1 MKKSFGFRRKKGI
14 SPFGSSVNPVRDSG
28 HRINFRGPCIQDED
42 LGKIHKAASVSNIA
56 KVQQVLLPRGNGLND
71 REKMNRFPNK
81 PGVDLGPT
89 SDDKVLD
96 FKTKEGATKSELVAE
111 KSDTDIIDRA
121 PQEQTNHDH
130 LSSVDG
136 AHKNTRSDMLS
147 ALGLGEEE
155 DIESPQDSE
164 SISES
169 LPQKYVD
176 RLSGTAGERGKKTL
190 NVQVEDVSN
199 IPSCMSGSRNFKMAK
214 LEEPRHVGKP
224 VAHMDS
230 AEKYPNMKPAVRM
243 KNYVPNKTVRMKD
256 LQTSELSTKLDLEMI
271 SEEEQENLGDENN
284 HSQIEE
290 EKKHKSSE
298 VEVSDNVCNAADES
312 GLIQQRKSGGK
323 SNQEFPAMENEDSD
337 SNPGVHKKEVKKKNN
352 DKRTPEECVIAPV
365 FEKTDSLTGGLLHVN
380 DDSILREVDQDDDR
394 PARKTPYEKKKVK
407 EQMNY
412 VNDLDDLTQSSEM
425 VSEDGDAL
433 CSTNSTLQAE
443 PLDLGCEDSGSL
455 LKIQDAIFSHD
466 RLVDFQRKHCELL
479 RGEIHRM
486 KSKFCELQKELSETK
501 EVKSQLERQKV
512 EWEQEHRSLRFTLK
526 QEEENR
532 RNANM
537 LYEKI
542 REQLRR
548 NEDKY
553 SKEVEM
559 KQQLELSL
567 QALEMELKTVTN
579 NQSQEY
585 SLGNFFPAVGRNQS
599 LLKLIVLHSKELSS
613 GISDGPEEPKDLL
626 CKNQMLQ
633 DEIAMLKLEIDTVK
647 NQNLEKEKN
656 YFEDIEIVKA
666 KNDDAQKAIKLNEE
680 RLTKTISQ
688 YTGQLNVLTAE
699 NTMLMSKLE
708 NEKENKQRLETE
720 VESYRSR
727 LAGAFHDHD
736 QDQTSQRDLELAFQK
751 AKDEW
756 LCLQDKM
763 KSDVANLKEK
773 NEALSQQ
780 LSSAESKF
788 HQVKIK
794 LQHTRDNLREKTLM
808 LERVQRD
815 LRQAECQKQET
826 EHMYQNEQGKVN
838 KYLGKQDSLEET
850 LSQLQS
856 ENILL
861 RQQLDDTQNKAN
873 SKEKTDISIQDQFQ
887 QIVRKLHAEN
897 EKQGLMLEERNKE
910 LIQERNHLK
919 ERMYQYENEKTERE
933 VIVRQLQ
940 QELADA
946 LQKKSMSEASLEIM
960 SSYLAKLEAET
971 QDFKNNLHQPT
982 SQIQAGSQ
990 QMELRIKDLESELSK
1005 MKTLQEDSNK
1015 AELEKYKHLYLVELE
1030 VRKSLQNKLDKTDE
1044 RLIETRA
1051 ELEVEKQQNRSIHST
1066 LSTRPVLESSSVG
1079 NFNPASGFN
1088 TNVISRANRRFSTSI
1103 PCPSNDS
1110 METYLTKMQQELDRS
1125 ITREIRKV
1133 DAEFASDA
1141 FTVSQVSADGSNVYD
1156 DQILKTKA
1164 QYTQI
1169 LKEKFMI

>member
-28 HRINFRGPCIQDED
+28 HRINFRGPCIQDKD
-42 LGKIHKAASVSNIA
+42 LRKIHKAASVSNVA
-56 KVQQVLLPRGNGLND
+56 KVQQVLLPRRNGLND

-89 SDDKVLD
+89 SDDEVLD
-96 FKTKEGATKSELVAE
+96 SKTKEGATKSELVAE

-155 DIESPQDSE
+155 DIESPRDSE
-164 SISES
+164 QSISES

-176 RLSGTAGERGKKTL
+176 HLSGTAGERGKKTL
-190 NVQVEDVSN
+190 NVQVEDS
-199 IPSCMSGSRNFKMAK
+199 P
-214 LEEPRHVGKP
+214 
-224 VAHMDS
+224 
-230 AEKYPNMKPAVRM
+230 EKYPNMK
-243 KNYVPNKTVRMKD
+243 
-256 LQTSELSTKLDLEMI
+256 
-271 SEEEQENLGDENN
+271 
-284 HSQIEE
+284 IEE

-312 GLIQQRKSGGK
+312 GLIQQRKSGGN

-443 PLDLGCEDSGSL
+443 PLDLGCEALFSHHADSGSL

-567 QALEMELKTVTN
+567 RALEMELKTVTN
-579 NQSQEY
+579 NQSQA
-585 SLGNFFPAVGRNQS
+585 SA
-599 LLKLIVLHSKELSS
+599 
-613 GISDGPEEPKDLL
+613 GPEEPKDLL

-699 NTMLMSKLE
+699 NTMLKSKLE
-708 NEKENKQRLETE
+708 NEKENKQRLEIE

-838 KYLGKQDSLEET
+838 KYLGKQDSLEEA

-887 QIVRKLHAEN
+887 RIVRKLHAEN

-933 VIVRQLQ
+933 AVVRQLQ

>member
-14 SPFGSSVNPVRDSG
+14 FPSGSSINPVRDSG
-28 HRINFRGPCIQDED
+28 HRINFRGPCIQDKD
-42 LGKIHKAASVSNIA
+42 LGKIHKAASVSNVA
-56 KVQQVLLPRGNGLND
+56 KVQQFLLPRRNGLND

-89 SDDKVLD
+89 SDDEILD

-111 KSDTDIIDRA
+111 ESDTDIIDRS

-130 LSSVDG
+130 LTSVDG
-136 AHKNTRSDMLS
+136 AHKNNRSDMLS

-155 DIESPQDSE
+155 DIESPWDSE

-176 RLSGTAGERGKKTL
+176 HLSGTAGERGKKTL
-190 NVQVEDVSN
+190 NGQVEDVSY

-214 LEEPRHVGKP
+214 LEKPRHVGKP

-230 AEKYPNMKPAVRM
+230 PEKYPNMKPAVRM
-243 KNYVPNKTVRMKD
+243 KDCVPNKTVRMKD

-271 SEEEQENLGDENN
+271 SEEEQEKLDGDESN
-284 HSQIEE
+284 HSQIDE

-298 VEVSDNVCNAADES
+298 VEVSDNICNAADES
-312 GLIQQRKSGGK
+312 GLIQQGKSGGN
-323 SNQEFPAMENEDSD
+323 SNQEFPVMENEGSD

-352 DKRTPEECVIAPV
+352 DKRTPEERVIAPV
-365 FEKTDSLTGGLLHVN
+365 FEKTDSLTGGLLPVN
-380 DDSILREVDQDDDR
+380 DDSILREVDQDNDR

-412 VNDLDDLTQSSEM
+412 VNDLDDITQSSEM

-433 CSTNSTLQAE
+433 YSTNSTLQAE
-443 PLDLGCEDSGSL
+443 PLDLGCKDSGSL
-455 LKIQDAIFSHD
+455 LKIRDASFSHD
-466 RLVDFQRKHCELL
+466 RLADFQRKHCELL
-479 RGEIHRM
+479 RGEIHKM
-486 KSKFCELQKELSETK
+486 KSKFCGLQKELSETK
-501 EVKSQLERQKV
+501 EVKSQLEHQKV
-512 EWEQEHRSLRFTLK
+512 EWEQERRSLRFTLK

-532 RNANM
+532 KNANM

-548 NEDKY
+548 NEDEY

-567 QALEMELKTVTN
+567 RALEMELKTVTN
-579 NQSQEY
+579 NQ
-585 SLGNFFPAVGRNQS
+585 NQAS
-599 LLKLIVLHSKELSS
+599 A
-613 GISDGPEEPKDLL
+613 GPEEPKDLL
-626 CKNQMLQ
+626 CKSQRLQ
-633 DEIAMLKLEIDTVK
+633 DGIAMLKLEIDTVK

-666 KNDDAQKAIKLNEE
+666 KNDNAQKAIKLNEE

-699 NTMLMSKLE
+699 NTMLKSKLE
-708 NEKENKQRLETE
+708 NEKENNQRLEAE

-727 LAGAFHDHD
+727 LAAAFHDHD

-763 KSDVANLKEK
+763 KSDMANLKDK

-780 LSSAESKF
+780 LSTAESKF

-826 EHMYQNEQGKVN
+826 EHMYENEQGKVN

-856 ENILL
+856 ENMLL

-887 QIVRKLHAEN
+887 QIVKKLHAEN

-919 ERMYQYENEKTERE
+919 ERIYQYENEKTERE

-960 SSYLAKLEAET
+960 SSYWAKLEAEA
-971 QDFKNNLHQPT
+971 QDLKNNLHQPT
-982 SQIQAGSQ
+982 SQIQAGSP

-1015 AELEKYKHLYLVELE
+1015 TELEKYKHLYLVELE
-1030 VRKSLQNKLDKTDE
+1030 VRKSLQDKLDKTDE
-1044 RLIETRA
+1044 RLIEIRT

-1079 NFNPASGFN
+1079 NFNPASEFK
-1088 TNVISRANRRFSTSI
+1088 TNVISRANREFCTSI

-1141 FTVSQVSADGSNVYD
+1141 FTVSQGSADGSNVYD

-1169 LKEKFMI
+1169 LKEKYMI

>member
-42 LGKIHKAASVSNIA
+42 LGKIHKAASVSNVA

-89 SDDKVLD
+89 SDDEVLD
-96 FKTKEGATKSELVAE
+96 SKTKEGATKSELVAE

-155 DIESPQDSE
+155 DIESPRDSE

-169 LPQKYVD
+169 LLQKYVD
-176 RLSGTAGERGKKTL
+176 HLSGTAGERGKKTL
-190 NVQVEDVSN
+190 NVQVEDWASTALSLNNETCQRGGHLKVVDQFALASQSMTKN
-199 IPSCMSGSRNFKMAK
+199 QSASTESGQ
-214 LEEPRHVGKP
+214 
-224 VAHMDS
+224 
-230 AEKYPNMKPAVRM
+230 
-243 KNYVPNKTVRMKD
+243 KTVIDKVKMMTAAVFMVGNYTFHQLCKSQLPENRESKE
-256 LQTSELSTKLDLEMI
+256 ELSTKLDLEMI

-337 SNPGVHKKEVKKKNN
+337 SSNPGVHKKEVKKKNN

-412 VNDLDDLTQSSEM
+412 VNHLDDLTQSSEM

-443 PLDLGCEDSGSL
+443 PLDLGCEALFSHHADSGSL

-466 RLVDFQRKHCELL
+466 RLVDFQRKLCELL

-567 QALEMELKTVTN
+567 RALEMELKTVTN
-579 NQSQEY
+579 NQSQA
-585 SLGNFFPAVGRNQS
+585 SA
-599 LLKLIVLHSKELSS
+599 
-613 GISDGPEEPKDLL
+613 GPEEPKDLL

-699 NTMLMSKLE
+699 NTMLKSKLE
-708 NEKENKQRLETE
+708 NEKEDKQRLETE

-910 LIQERNHLK
+910 LTQERNHLK

-933 VIVRQLQ
+933 
-940 QELADA
+940 
-946 LQKKSMSEASLEIM
+946 
-960 SSYLAKLEAET
+960 
-971 QDFKNNLHQPT
+971 
-982 SQIQAGSQ
+982 IQAGSQ

-1088 TNVISRANRRFSTSI
+1088 TNVISRANRGFSTSI

-1110 METYLTKMQQELDRS
+1110 METYLTKHDMGQNEKQTGKCLPRLACGNIVKYEDMVWAGAWKLKFSSR
-1125 ITREIRKV
+1125 
-1133 DAEFASDA
+1133 
-1141 FTVSQVSADGSNVYD
+1141 QVVLQPYGFG
-1156 DQILKTKA
+1156 L
-1164 QYTQI
+1164 
-1169 LKEKFMI
+1169 EE

>member
-28 HRINFRGPCIQDED
+28 HRINFRGPCIQDKD
-42 LGKIHKAASVSNIA
+42 LGKIHKAASVGNVA
-56 KVQQVLLPRGNGLND
+56 KVQQVLLPRRNGLND

-89 SDDKVLD
+89 SDDEVLD
-96 FKTKEGATKSELVAE
+96 FKTKEGATKSELVAKE
-111 KSDTDIIDRA
+111 SDTDIIDRA
-121 PQEQTNHDH
+121 PQDQTNHDH

-155 DIESPQDSE
+155 DIESPWDSE

-176 RLSGTAGERGKKTL
+176 HLSGTAGERGKKTL
-190 NVQVEDVSN
+190 NGQVEDVTY

-230 AEKYPNMKPAVRM
+230 PEKYPNMKPAARM
-243 KNYVPNKTVRMKD
+243 KDYVPNKTVRMKD
-256 LQTSELSTKLDLEMI
+256 LRTSELSTKLDLEMI
-271 SEEEQENLGDENN
+271 SEEEQEKLDGDENN

-298 VEVSDNVCNAADES
+298 VEVSDSVCNAADES
-312 GLIQQRKSGGK
+312 GLIQQRKSGGN

-352 DKRTPEECVIAPV
+352 DKRTPEECVIVPV
-365 FEKTDSLTGGLLHVN
+365 FEKTDSLTGDLLHVN
-380 DDSILREVDQDDDR
+380 DDSILREVHQDDDR

-501 EVKSQLERQKV
+501 EVKSQLEHQKV

-537 LYEKI
+537 LYEKT

-567 QALEMELKTVTN
+567 RALEMELKTVTN
-579 NQSQEY
+579 NQSQA
-585 SLGNFFPAVGRNQS
+585 SA
-599 LLKLIVLHSKELSS
+599 
-613 GISDGPEEPKDLL
+613 GPEEPKDLL

-699 NTMLMSKLE
+699 NIMLKSKLE

-727 LAGAFHDHD
+727 LAAAFHDHD

-780 LSSAESKF
+780 LSTAESKF

-856 ENILL
+856 ENMLL
-861 RQQLDDTQNKAN
+861 RQQLGDTQNKAN

-897 EKQGLMLEERNKE
+897 EKQGLILEERNKE

-960 SSYLAKLEAET
+960 SSYWAKLEAET

-1030 VRKSLQNKLDKTDE
+1030 VRKSLQDKLDKTDE

-1088 TNVISRANRRFSTSI
+1088 TNVISRANRGFSTSI

-1156 DQILKTKA
+1156 EQILKTKA

>member
-28 HRINFRGPCIQDED
+28 HRINFRGPCIQDKD
-42 LGKIHKAASVSNIA
+42 LGKIHKAASVSNVA
-56 KVQQVLLPRGNGLND
+56 KVQQVLLPRRNGLND

-81 PGVDLGPT
+81 HGVDSGPT
-89 SDDKVLD
+89 SDDEVLD

-130 LSSVDG
+130 LTSVDG

-155 DIESPQDSE
+155 DIESPWDSE

-176 RLSGTAGERGKKTL
+176 HLSGTAGERGKKTL
-190 NVQVEDVSN
+190 NGQVEDVSY

-214 LEEPRHVGKP
+214 LEETRHVGKP

-230 AEKYPNMKPAVRM
+230 PEKYPNMKPAVRM
-243 KNYVPNKTVRMKD
+243 KDYVPNKTVRMKD
-256 LQTSELSTKLDLEMI
+256 LRTSGSELLTKLDLEMI
-271 SEEEQENLGDENN
+271 SEEEQEKLDGDENN

-312 GLIQQRKSGGK
+312 GLIQQRKSGGN

-394 PARKTPYEKKKVK
+394 LARKTPYEKKKVK

-433 CSTNSTLQAE
+433 YSTNSTLQAE
-443 PLDLGCEDSGSL
+443 PLDLGCEDSDSL

-466 RLVDFQRKHCELL
+466 SLIDFQRKHCELL

-501 EVKSQLERQKV
+501 KVKSQLEHQKV
-512 EWEQEHRSLRFTLK
+512 GWEQEHRSLRFTLK

-532 RNANM
+532 RNTNM

-567 QALEMELKTVTN
+567 RALEMELKTVTN
-579 NQSQEY
+579 NQSQA
-585 SLGNFFPAVGRNQS
+585 SA
-599 LLKLIVLHSKELSS
+599 
-613 GISDGPEEPKDLL
+613 GPEEPKDLL

-633 DEIAMLKLEIDTVK
+633 DEIAMLKQEIDTVK

-656 YFEDIEIVKA
+656 YFEDTEIVKA

-699 NTMLMSKLE
+699 NTMLKSKLE

-727 LAGAFHDHD
+727 LAAAFHDHD

-780 LSSAESKF
+780 LSTAESKF

-794 LQHTRDNLREKTLM
+794 LQHARDNLREKTLM
-808 LERVQRD
+808 LECVQRD
-815 LRQAECQKQET
+815 LHQAECQKQET

-838 KYLGKQDSLEET
+838 QYLGKQDSLEET

-856 ENILL
+856 ENMLL

-960 SSYLAKLEAET
+960 SSYWAKLEAET
-971 QDFKNNLHQPT
+971 QDLKNNLHQPT

-1030 VRKSLQNKLDKTDE
+1030 VRKSLQDKLDKTDE

-1066 LSTRPVLESSSVG
+1066 LGTRPVLESSSVG

-1088 TNVISRANRRFSTSI
+1088 TNVISRANRGFSTSI

>member
-28 HRINFRGPCIQDED
+28 HRINFRGPCIQDKD
-42 LGKIHKAASVSNIA
+42 LRKIHKAASVSNVA
-56 KVQQVLLPRGNGLND
+56 KVQQVLLPRRNGLND

-89 SDDKVLD
+89 SDDEVLD
-96 FKTKEGATKSELVAE
+96 SKTKEGATKSELVAE

-155 DIESPQDSE
+155 DIESPRDSE
-164 SISES
+164 QSISES

-176 RLSGTAGERGKKTL
+176 HLSGTAGERGKKTL
-190 NVQVEDVSN
+190 NVQVEDS
-199 IPSCMSGSRNFKMAK
+199 P
-214 LEEPRHVGKP
+214 
-224 VAHMDS
+224 
-230 AEKYPNMKPAVRM
+230 EKYPNMKPAVRM

-256 LQTSELSTKLDLEMI
+256 LQTSGSELSTKLDLEMI

-312 GLIQQRKSGGK
+312 GLIQQRKSGGN

-443 PLDLGCEDSGSL
+443 PLDLGCEALFSHHADSGSL

-567 QALEMELKTVTN
+567 RALEMELKTVTN
-579 NQSQEY
+579 NQSQA
-585 SLGNFFPAVGRNQS
+585 SA
-599 LLKLIVLHSKELSS
+599 
-613 GISDGPEEPKDLL
+613 GPEEPKDLL

-699 NTMLMSKLE
+699 NTMLKSKLE
-708 NEKENKQRLETE
+708 NEKENKQRLEIE

-838 KYLGKQDSLEET
+838 KYLGKQDSLEEA

-887 QIVRKLHAEN
+887 RIVRKLHAEN

-933 VIVRQLQ
+933 AVVRQLQ